1 MIDVS
6 KYEKVGEFKDGRLH
20 WLEGRDINAVYLI
33 KFKEDFYIGSAEYLY
48 IRIKEHTKSFL
59 KGEHVEKMQ
68 SVFDEEKEFE
78 VYVIE
83 KGIDSTSLLTEEAKY
98 IKQYFPTLNTIY
110 ATKGKGKIR
119 DILEMKIALA
129 GLTKKVLAE
138 RMGIIP
144 NNINAMLESPS
155 WPTLQKLSDALGIPV
170 SELVTDVP
178 RPEREPLM
186 QQTIEHGGRQL
197 RITIDEL
204 E

>member
-6 KYEKVGEFKDGRLH
+6 KYEKVGEFKDGCLH

-33 KFKEDFYIGSAEYLY
+33 KFKEDFYIGSAEYVY

-59 KGEHVEKMQ
+59 KGEHVDKMQ
-68 SVFDEEKEFE
+68 SVFDRENEFE

-98 IKQYFPTLNTIY
+98 IKQYSPTLNTIY
-110 ATKGKGKIR
+110 ATKGKSKIR

-129 GLTKKVLAE
+129 GLTKKEVAE

-144 NNINAMLESPS
+144 NNINAMLTNPS
-155 WPTLQKLSDALGIPV
+155 WPTLEKLSGAIGITV
-170 SELVTDVP
+170 SELVGDAP
-178 RPEREPLM
+178 SSHIEP
-186 QQTIEHGGRQL
+186 QQKCPYCGHDLNIKVE
-197 RITIDEL
+197 
-204 E
+204 

>member
-98 IKQYFPTLNTIY
+98 IKQYSPTLNTIY
-110 ATKGKGKIR
+110 ATKGKSKIR
-119 DILEMKIALA
+119 DILEMKIALV
-129 GLTKKVLAE
+129 GLTKKEVAELA
-138 RMGIIP
+138 GI
-144 NNINAMLESPS
+144 NSGNLNKMLDSPS
-155 WPTLQKLSDALGIPV
+155 WPTLERIAQALGITV
-170 SELVTDVP
+170 SELVSDAP
-178 RPEREPLM
+178 GHIIEP
-186 QQTIEHGGRQL
+186 QQKCPYCGHDLNIKVE
-197 RITIDEL
+197 
-204 E
+204 

>member
-6 KYEKVGEFKDGRLH
+6 KYEKVGEFKDSRLH

-68 SVFDEEKEFE
+68 SAFDRENEFE

-83 KGIDSTSLLTEEAKY
+83 KGIDSSSLLTEEAKY
-98 IKQYFPTLNTIY
+98 IKQYSPTLNTIY
-110 ATKGKGKIR
+110 ATKGKSKIR

-129 GLTKKVLAE
+129 GLTKKEVAELA
-138 RMGIIP
+138 GIYSG
-144 NNINAMLESPS
+144 NLNKMLDSPS
-155 WPTLQKLSDALGIPV
+155 WPTLERIAQALGITI
-170 SELVTDVP
+170 SELVADNP
-178 RPEREPLM
+178 ASHIEP
-186 QQTIEHGGRQL
+186 QQKCPYCGHDLNIKVE
-197 RITIDEL
+197 
-204 E
+204 

>member
-83 KGIDSTSLLTEEAKY
+83 KGIDSTSLLAEEAKY
-98 IKQYFPTLNTIY
+98 IKQYSPTLNTIY
-110 ATKGKGKIR
+110 ATKGKSKIR
-119 DILEMKIALA
+119 DILEMKIALS
-129 GLTKKVLAE
+129 GLTKKEVAE
-138 RMGIIP
+138 RMGIVP
-144 NNINAMLESPS
+144 NNINAMLTNPS
-155 WPTLQKLSDALGIPV
+155 WPTLEKLSSALGIPV
-170 SELVTDVP
+170 SELVSD
-178 RPEREPLM
+178 RPESIIEP
-186 QQTIEHGGRQL
+186 QQKCPYCGHDLNIKVE
-197 RITIDEL
+197 
-204 E
+204 

>member
-6 KYEKVGEFKDGRLH
+6 KYEKIGEFKDGRLH

-98 IKQYFPTLNTIY
+98 IKQYSPTLNTIY
-110 ATKGKGKIR
+110 ATKGNSKIR

-129 GLTKKVLAE
+129 GLTKKEVAELA
-138 RMGIIP
+138 GI
-144 NNINAMLESPS
+144 NSGNLNKMLDSPS
-155 WPTLQKLSDALGIPV
+155 WPTLERIAQALGITV
-170 SELVTDVP
+170 SELVADPSNPV
-178 RPEREPLM
+178 EPLM
-186 QQTIEHGGRQL
+186 HCPYCGH
-197 RITIDEL
+197 EL
-204 E
+204 NIKVE

>member
-6 KYEKVGEFKDGRLH
+6 KYEKVGEFKEGRLH

-68 SVFDEEKEFE
+68 SVFDKEGEFD

-83 KGIDSTSLLTEEAKY
+83 KGIDEATLLAEEAKY
-98 IKQYFPTLNTIY
+98 IKTFAPTLNTLH
-110 ATKGKGKIR
+110 ATSKKSSIR
-119 DILEMKIALA
+119 SIIEMKIAMA
-129 GLTKKVLAE
+129 GITKKEAAE

-144 NNINAMLESPS
+144 NNINAMIESPS
-155 WPTLQKLSDALGIPV
+155 WPTLQKLSSALGIPV
-170 SELVTDVP
+170 SELVADNP
-178 RPEREPLM
+178 DSIIEP
-186 QQTIEHGGRQL
+186 QQHCPYCGH
-197 RITIDEL
+197 EL
-204 E
+204 SIKVE

>member
-6 KYEKVGEFKDGRLH
+6 KYEKVGEFKEGRLH

-83 KGIDSTSLLTEEAKY
+83 KGIDSTSLLAEEAKY
-98 IKQYFPTLNTIY
+98 IKQYSPTLNTIY
-110 ATKGKGKIR
+110 ATKGKSKIR

-129 GLTKKVLAE
+129 GLTKKEVAE

-144 NNINAMLESPS
+144 NNINAMLANPS
-155 WPTLQKLSDALGIPV
+155 WPTLEKLSGALGIPV
-170 SELVTDVP
+170 SELVSDNP
-178 RPEREPLM
+178 ASHIEPQMHCPYCGHDLN
-186 QQTIEHGGRQL
+186 IKVE
-197 RITIDEL
+197 
-204 E
+204 

>member
-6 KYEKVGEFKDGRLH
+6 KYEKIGEFKDGRLH

-98 IKQYFPTLNTIY
+98 IKQYSPTLNTIY
-110 ATKGKGKIR
+110 ATKGNSKIR

-129 GLTKKVLAE
+129 GLTKKEAAE

-170 SELVTDVP
+170 SELVTNVP

>member
-48 IRIKEHTKSFL
+48 IRIKEHTKAFL
-59 KGEHVEKMQ
+59 KGEHVDKMQ

-98 IKQYFPTLNTIY
+98 IKQYSPTLNTIY
-110 ATKGKGKIR
+110 ATKGKSKIR

-129 GLTKKVLAE
+129 GLTKKEVAE

-144 NNINAMLESPS
+144 NNINAMLTNPS
-155 WPTLQKLSDALGIPV
+155 WPTLEKLSGALGISV
-170 SELVTDVP
+170 SELVSDAP
-178 RPEREPLM
+178 ASHIEP
-186 QQTIEHGGRQL
+186 QQKCPYCGHDLNIKVE
-197 RITIDEL
+197 
-204 E
+204 

>member
-6 KYEKVGEFKDGRLH
+6 KYEKIGEFKDGRLH

-33 KFKEDFYIGSAEYLY
+33 KFKEDFYIGSAEYVY

-98 IKQYFPTLNTIY
+98 IKQYSPTLNTIY
-110 ATKGKGKIR
+110 ATKGKSKIR

-129 GLTKKVLAE
+129 GLTKKEVAE
-138 RMGIIP
+138 RMGIQP
-144 NNINAMLESPS
+144 QNINSTVLKNPKFEMLEKVAD
-155 WPTLQKLSDALGIPV
+155 TLGVTV
-170 SELVTDVP
+170 SELVGDAPASHINPQMHCPYCGHDLNIKV
-178 RPEREPLM
+178 E
-186 QQTIEHGGRQL
+186 
-197 RITIDEL
+197 
-204 E
+204 

>member
-6 KYEKVGEFKDGRLH
+6 KYEKVGEFKEGCLH

-98 IKQYFPTLNTIY
+98 IKQYSPTLNTIY
-110 ATKGKGKIR
+110 ATKGKSKIR
-119 DILEMKIALA
+119 DILEMKIVLA
-129 GLTKKVLAE
+129 GMSKRDFAKAIGRTAGSLNDL
-138 RMGIIP
+138 
-144 NNINAMLESPS
+144 LSSPS
-155 WPTLQKLSDALGIPV
+155 WPSLEKMASVLGISVAELV
-170 SELVTDVP
+170 SEGNQPKHTTICPHCGHEL
-178 RPEREPLM
+178 
-186 QQTIEHGGRQL
+186 TIEL
-197 RITIDEL
+197 K
-204 E
+204 

>member
-83 KGIDSTSLLTEEAKY
+83 KGIDSTTLLTEEAKY
-98 IKQYFPTLNTIY
+98 IKQYSPTLNTIY
-110 ATKGKGKIR
+110 ATKGKSKIR

-129 GLTKKVLAE
+129 GLTKKEVAE

-144 NNINAMLESPS
+144 NNINAMLANPS
-155 WPTLQKLSDALGIPV
+155 WPTLEKLSGALGIPV
-170 SELVTDVP
+170 SELVSDNP
-178 RPEREPLM
+178 ASHIEP
-186 QQTIEHGGRQL
+186 QQKCPYCGHDLNIKVE
-197 RITIDEL
+197 
-204 E
+204 

>member
-83 KGIDSTSLLTEEAKY
+83 KGIDQNSTLKKNSFFSKSCSLRE
-98 IKQYFPTLNTIY
+98 IRNV
-110 ATKGKGKIR
+110 TK
-119 DILEMKIALA
+119 M
-129 GLTKKVLAE
+129 
-138 RMGIIP
+138 
-144 NNINAMLESPS
+144 
-155 WPTLQKLSDALGIPV
+155 
-170 SELVTDVP
+170 
-178 RPEREPLM
+178 
-186 QQTIEHGGRQL
+186 
-197 RITIDEL
+197 
-204 E
+204 

>member
-98 IKQYFPTLNTIY
+98 IKQYSPTLNTIY
-110 ATKGKGKIR
+110 ATKGKSKIR

-129 GLTKKVLAE
+129 GLTKKEVAELA
-138 RMGIIP
+138 GI
-144 NNINAMLESPS
+144 NSGNLNKMLDSPS
-155 WPTLQKLSDALGIPV
+155 WPTLERIAQALGITV
-170 SELVTDVP
+170 SELVADAP
-178 RPEREPLM
+178 GHIIEP
-186 QQTIEHGGRQL
+186 QQKCPYCGHDLNIKVE
-197 RITIDEL
+197 
-204 E
+204 

>member
-6 KYEKVGEFKDGRLH
+6 KYEKVGEFKDSRLH

-98 IKQYFPTLNTIY
+98 IKQYSPTLNTIY
-110 ATKGKGKIR
+110 ATKGKSKIR

-129 GLTKKVLAE
+129 GLTKKEVAELA
-138 RMGIIP
+138 GIYSG
-144 NNINAMLESPS
+144 NLNKMLESPS
-155 WPTLQKLSDALGIPV
+155 WPTLERIAQALGITV
-170 SELVTDVP
+170 SELVADNP
-178 RPEREPLM
+178 ASHIEP
-186 QQTIEHGGRQL
+186 QQKCPYCGHDLNIKVE
-197 RITIDEL
+197 
-204 E
+204 

>member
-33 KFKEDFYIGSAEYLY
+33 KFKDVFYIGSAEYLY
-48 IRIKEHTKSFL
+48 IRIKEHTKAFL
-59 KGEHVEKMQ
+59 KGEHVDKMQ

-83 KGIDSTSLLTEEAKY
+83 KGIDSTFLLTEEAKY
-98 IKQYFPTLNTIY
+98 IKQYSPTLNTIY
-110 ATKGKGKIR
+110 ATKGKSKIR

-129 GLTKKVLAE
+129 GLTKKEAAE

>member
-6 KYEKVGEFKDGRLH
+6 KYEKVGEFKDGRLY

-98 IKQYFPTLNTIY
+98 IKQYSPTLNTIY
-110 ATKGKGKIR
+110 ATKGKSKIR

-129 GLTKKVLAE
+129 GLTKKEVAE

-144 NNINAMLESPS
+144 NNINAMLANPS
-155 WPTLQKLSDALGIPV
+155 WPTLEKLSGALGIPV
-170 SELVTDVP
+170 SELVSDNP
-178 RPEREPLM
+178 ASHIEP
-186 QQTIEHGGRQL
+186 QQKCPYCGHDLNIKVE
-197 RITIDEL
+197 
-204 E
+204 

>member
-6 KYEKVGEFKDGRLH
+6 KYEKIGEFKDGRLH

-98 IKQYFPTLNTIY
+98 IKQYSPTLNTIY
-110 ATKGKGKIR
+110 ATKGNSKIR

-129 GLTKKVLAE
+129 GLTKKEAAE